1 MIDYKRNNRVKC
13 RNFNEACDFHDV
25 VKLLIV
31 RMLRREHPDHKNCQ
45 IYTEWN
51 SEAPRENFPDV
62 QMILTRRKIVKVIQD
77 GKVRRISRKQ
87 PVEIVIYEIQK
98 NVTKRWIKEITE
110 THENVNLVI
119 VPLKKLSK
127 NIPTLIKQLE
137 DYII

>member
-62 QMILTRRKIVKVIQD
+62 QMILNRRKKV
-77 GKVRRISRKQ
+77 GGISRKQ

-98 NVTKRWIKEITE
+98 NITKRWIKEITE